1 MRSIDG
7 FRTEPVAVSTFEGS
21 ALGERMSEHRKNRQT
36 QQVALRLARLEELLV
51 PPEPDPL
58 AGRFEERSGV
68 ERILDTLRSQ
78 NTGRLDAIEATLVL
92 DEQPTPDVRHTV
104 DTALAALW
112 RHQDGRLGEQ
122 LVTIRRDGLRALGKG
137 ILFMLVC
144 MAISAIGGRIT
155 ALPDLVRGLVS
166 EGFIIAGWVA
176 LWHPMELLLYEWW
189 PVARD
194 RRLYRLVAAMT
205 YTVETPAMEE
215 PLPA

>member
-1 MRSIDG
+1 
-7 FRTEPVAVSTFEGS
+7 
-21 ALGERMSEHRKNRQT
+21 MSVRRENRQT
-36 QQVALRLARLEELLV
+36 QQIALRLARLEELLV
-51 PPEPDPL
+51 APETDPL

-68 ERILDTLRSQ
+68 ERILDTLRAQ
-78 NTGRLDAIEATLVL
+78 NTGRLDAIAAKLVL
-92 DEQPTPDVRHTV
+92 DEQPTPETRRTV
-104 DTALAALW
+104 DAALAALW

-155 ALPDLVRGLVS
+155 VLPDLVRGLVS

-194 RRLYRLVAAMT
+194 RRLYQLVAGMA
-205 YTVETPAMEE
+205 YTVETPAVEE
-215 PLPA
+215 RLPA